1 MAAIV
6 TPFQSHQDQVA
17 RQLVLGVLDS
27 QLAETAVEDA
37 MPEVQFAYDGDV
49 FRRLAQQEQDV
60 SMAEVSWECVTNCI
74 QKDYLALK
82 VWASRCCTFFWSF
95 VRSHNFLKSYM
106 TKLVCENSH
115 ITLF

>member
-1 MAAIV
+1 M
-6 TPFQSHQDQVA
+6 A

-49 FRRLAQQEQDV
+49 FRHLAQQEQDV

-74 QKDYLALK
+74 QKDYPGLK

-106 TKLVCENSH
+106 TKLCMRK
-115 ITLF
+115 L

>member
-1 MAAIV
+1 M
-6 TPFQSHQDQVA
+6 A

-60 SMAEVSWECVTNCI
+60 SMAEVSRECVGNPKLPIT
-74 QKDYLALK
+74 QRLLGFEGVGKSLLY
-82 VWASRCCTFFWSF
+82 FFRSF
-95 VRSHNFLKSYM
+95 VTSHNFLKSYM
-106 TKLVCENSH
+106 TKLCMRK
-115 ITLF
+115 L